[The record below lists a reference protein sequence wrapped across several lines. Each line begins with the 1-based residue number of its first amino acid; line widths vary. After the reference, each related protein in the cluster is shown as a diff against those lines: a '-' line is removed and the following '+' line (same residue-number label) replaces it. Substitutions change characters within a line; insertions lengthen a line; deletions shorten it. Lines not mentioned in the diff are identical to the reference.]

1 MFSDADKCWHH
12 YVQNFCAHHY
22 VHEFCGV
29 AMSCLILALFLGH
42 GALREGRTASRQP
55 QQLAL
60 FLSLLRAAELGRKRV
75 KRPAVSVTP

>member
-12 YVQNFCAHHY
+12 YVHEFCAHHY
-22 VHEFCGV
+22 VHEFGHVGAHHYVHEFCAR
-29 AMSCLILALFLGH
+29 AMMPGCLILALFLGH

-60 FLSLLRAAELGRKRV
+60 FLCSWW
-75 KRPAVSVTP
+75 